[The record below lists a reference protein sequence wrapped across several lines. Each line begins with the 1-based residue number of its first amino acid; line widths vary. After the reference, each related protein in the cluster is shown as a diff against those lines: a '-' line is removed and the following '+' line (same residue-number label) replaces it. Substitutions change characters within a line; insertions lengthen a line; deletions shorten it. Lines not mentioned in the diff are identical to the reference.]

1 MSNLDVN
8 ILNYSIM
15 NSVKNLNKW
24 ANSHT
29 YLPVDLVRIALGVFL
44 FMKGVSFIT
53 NIQYLNELISPI
65 DKIGG
70 GMFLVH
76 YIAPAHMVGG
86 IMIAFG
92 LLTRWAIIA
101 QLPILVGAI
110 IVNFMGQMHS
120 QNLLLALLI
129 LGICVFFLFY
139 GSGKNSADYYFKM
152 EQ

>member
-1 MSNLDVN
+1 
-8 ILNYSIM
+8 M

-24 ANSHT
+24 ANTHT

-44 FMKGVSFIT
+44 FMKGISFIT
-53 NIQYLNELISPI
+53 NIQYLNDLISPI
-65 DKIGG
+65 DRIGG

-76 YIAPAHMVGG
+76 YIAPAHIIGG

-101 QLPILVGAI
+101 QLPILIGAI
-110 IVNFMGQMHS
+110 VVNFMGEMQS

-129 LGICVFFLFY
+129 LGIYIFFLFY

-152 EQ
+152 QQ

>member
-1 MSNLDVN
+1 
-8 ILNYSIM
+8 M
-15 NSVKNLNKW
+15 NNVKNLNKW
-24 ANSHT
+24 ANTHT
-29 YLPVDLVRIALGVFL
+29 YLPVDLIRIALGVFL
-44 FMKGVSFIT
+44 FMKGISFIT
-53 NIQYLNELISPI
+53 NIQYLHELISPI

-70 GMFLVH
+70 GMFLIH

-101 QLPILVGAI
+101 QLPILTGAI

-120 QNLLLALLI
+120 QNLLLALLV
-129 LGICVFFLFY
+129 LGICIFFLFY
-139 GSGKNSADYYFKM
+139 GSGKNSADYFFKM